1 MICGATFQA
10 PPSSK
15 KVTCSPECRS
25 KRAAI
30 SASKPGR
37 KWSAESKARRAA
49 DTRIIE
55 QLSSIQEIA
64 TAAAL
69 ERPDGRRGPEHRA
82 SKIWTLIDPS
92 GSKIVVTNL
101 LDWSRK
107 NYELFEPQCDDVD
120 AAAARVSKGF
130 QAIASSMRGV
140 KSRKRPVYHY
150 KGWSIEV
157 IPTCNQNTKSDQA
170 PNIDQTQNAGQ
181 KKKASTIGKRIADI
195 TGQRF
200 GRLIALHPTENRS
213 GGSVVW
219 HCQCDCGKTVDVP
232 SNRLIRG
239 NTKSCGCLRKDVA
252 GGIFVDITGQRF
264 GRLIALH
271 PTENRSSSSI
281 VWRCQCDCGNM
292 VDVSSGNLRSGRTK
306 SCGCLL
312 RDGHPNMGATPGV
325 HYVKSQDLY
334 IAYIYHKGRQYYLG
348 SSHDLNE
355 ALAIRAESKQA
366 DYNNFD
372 AWIADYR
379 RNRKRKRRKQ
389 NDR

>member
-1 MICGATFQA
+1 MICGATLQA

-37 KWSAESKARRAA
+37 KWSAESKARRAD

-213 GGSVVW
+213 S
-219 HCQCDCGKTVDVP
+219 
-232 SNRLIRG
+232 RR
-239 NTKSCGCLRKDVA
+239 
-252 GGIFVDITGQRF
+252 
-264 GRLIALH
+264 
-271 PTENRSSSSI
+271 I

-389 NDR
+389 ND